1 MGAGQ
6 SIPVGLPGRDSYRG
20 KTISTET
27 LTNNIFVWM
36 LGNAE
41 FQDILKLSNPKQCSQ
56 YIFLTQQAL
65 LKFMKQIRLDPRMGS
80 DTLLFES
87 VKHLTFQD
95 EPDKHPAEKAY
106 RDSLCGQL
114 AFFYVRIFQ
123 VFGALALTV
132 ADALPETQAT
142 SVNYRAAL
150 FPMAGQQGYQ
160 APPLFQR
167 MRGGR
172 PPGNL
177 VSKLGNINDLIGD
190 SIYPITGHTDV
201 LLISDTGTT
210 SRSINPNTATNMI
223 FFYFDD
229 DKNLVFR
236 PRSGV
241 TVEASFR
248 LESNETGVFTMRIE
262 QIAVND
268 VSLSTTE
275 AIIFK
280 KKRGTTYLSEQ
291 GNRSVADVIS
301 TVLTAV
307 SKETD
312 RGKGLEEILGRKGV
326 TERGL
331 APTVGDEGG
340 VPEGLKYASI
350 IQYMKARPKA
360 YAIARAIQLLSPVMQ
375 PRTIQGL
382 QVKSYI
388 CLSEGV
394 AGIKDSVPKYESAI
408 TTSVPSLRLLHQL
421 FFDTIDKNEPKV
433 SQATR
438 SKYDDFL
445 RIMKS
450 VYTPELTQTTKNP
463 TSLDQITNKALIG
476 CVASAYKDK
485 ELVVTNANAIREV
498 RKYSSQLINLQL
510 SHTTKVTNILTKMF
524 LIDKNGTITGLSSQL
539 QKGGLPAVNAF
550 AEQARIILT
559 DYYRQAEGL
568 YRLGALEVLKSNPQP
583 IAR

>member
-20 KTISTET
+20 KTINTET

-65 LKFMKQIRLDPRMGS
+65 LKFMKQIRLDPNMKS

-87 VKHLTFQD
+87 VKHLTFQ
-95 EPDKHPAEKAY
+95 EEADKYPAEKAY

-160 APPLFQR
+160 APPLFQKL
-167 MRGGR
+167 RGGR
-172 PPGNL
+172 PPSHL
-177 VSKLGNINDLIGD
+177 ISKLGNVNDLMGD
-190 SIYPITGHTDV
+190 SIHPITGHSDV
-201 LLISDTGTT
+201 LLISDTGTM
-210 SRSINPNTATNMI
+210 SRSINPNNATNMI

-229 DKNLVFR
+229 DKNIVFR

-241 TVEASFR
+241 TVEAYFW
-248 LESNETGVFTMRIE
+248 LESSEAGTFTMRIE
-262 QIAVND
+262 QISVND

-275 AIIFK
+275 AIVFK

-291 GNRSVADVIS
+291 GNRSVADVMS
-301 TVLTAV
+301 TILTAV
-307 SKETD
+307 SKESD
-312 RGKGLEEILGRKGV
+312 RGKGLDEILGRKGP
-326 TERGL
+326 TEKG
-331 APTVGDEGG
+331 AVGTVGDEGG

-350 IQYMKARPKA
+350 VQYMKARPKA

-375 PRTIQGL
+375 PRAIQGL

-394 AGIKDSVPKYESAI
+394 TGIKDSVPKYESAI

-450 VYTPELTQTTKNP
+450 VYTPELTQASKNP
-463 TSLDQITNKALIG
+463 TSLDQITNKALTG
-476 CVASAYKDK
+476 CVVPAYKDK
-485 ELVVTNANAIREV
+485 EVVVTNANAIREI

-510 SHTTKVTNILTKMF
+510 SHTAKVTAILNKMF
-524 LIDKNGTITGLSSQL
+524 TIDKNGQILGLSQQL

-550 AEQARIILT
+550 AEQARIMLT
-559 DYYRQAEGL
+559 DYYRQAEGF